1 MKFEWDEAKNETNL
15 LKHDLDFV
23 DAEAVFA
30 GPMLQLRDT
39 RQDYGEDRF
48 IGLGFLESLVVV
60 VVFARRESDVI
71 RVISMRKAN
80 QDEKQRFQTA
90 FQNQLGEP

>member
-30 GPMLQLRDT
+30 GPMLQLRAEQ
-39 RQDYGEDRF
+39 QDYGEDRF
-48 IGLGFLESLVVV
+48 IGLGLLQSLVVV
-60 VVFARRESDVI
+60 VVWTRREPDII
-71 RVISMRKAN
+71 RIISMRKAT

-90 FQNQLGEP
+90 LQNQLGEP